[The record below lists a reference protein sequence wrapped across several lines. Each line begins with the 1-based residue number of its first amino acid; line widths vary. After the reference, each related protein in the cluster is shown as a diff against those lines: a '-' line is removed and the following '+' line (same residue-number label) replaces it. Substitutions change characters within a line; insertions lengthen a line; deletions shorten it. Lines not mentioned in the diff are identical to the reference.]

1 MAPGGTDPPGLTKGA
16 MQKKVIFKGRLLPLA
31 LLAPQL
37 AVTFVFFFW
46 PAGQAIYQ
54 SLLREDAFGFSR
66 EFVGLENFHEV
77 LSDPSW
83 VNAALNSLV
92 FSGCV
97 AGLALGLALFLAVQA
112 DKSLRG
118 ATVYR
123 SLLIW
128 PYAVAPAVAAVLWL
142 FLFQPNVGLL
152 GRGLNAIG
160 IAWDYRLNGNQA
172 MILVIIAAA
181 WKQLAYNFIFFLA
194 GLQSIPASVLE
205 AAAIDGARPAR
216 RFWTIIFPLLSPTTF
231 FLLVVNLTYAFF
243 ETFGIIHALTSG
255 GPAKATETLIYKVYV
270 DGVQNLN
277 LGSSSAQS
285 VILMILVI
293 GLTAIQFRAVEKKVH
308 Y

>member
-1 MAPGGTDPPGLTKGA
+1 
-16 MQKKVIFKGRLLPLA
+16 MQKKVIFRGTLLPIA

-37 AVTFVFFFW
+37 VVTVVFFFW
-46 PAGQAIYQ
+46 PAGQAVYQ
-54 SLLREDAFGFSR
+54 SMLREDAFGLSS
-66 EFVGLENFHEV
+66 EFVGLENFREV
-77 LSDPSW
+77 LADPSW
-83 VNAALNSLV
+83 VHAALNTLV

-142 FLFQPNVGLL
+142 FLFQPQIGLI

-160 IAWDYRLNGNQA
+160 IPWDYRLNGTHA
-172 MILVIIAAA
+172 MILVIVAAA

-243 ETFGIIHALTSG
+243 ETFGVIHALTGG
-255 GPAKATETLIYKVYV
+255 GPAKATETLIYKVYI
-270 DGVQNLN
+270 DGVENLN

-285 VILMILVI
+285 VILMVLVVL
-293 GLTAIQFRAVEKKVH
+293 LTAFQFRAVEKKVH

>member
-1 MAPGGTDPPGLTKGA
+1 MAPGGLVPPGTTKGA

-66 EFVGLENFHEV
+66 EFVGLENFQEV

-285 VILMILVI
+285 VILMVLVI